1 MKGLDTCFFIDLLRK
16 DEDAVRKAERLDE
29 DDENLVTTQMNVY
42 ELFVGVYSSKDIDKE
57 KHIKRIEQILD
68 KTMILDMNSEA
79 SKRSAEIAGNLISK
93 GKRIEIPDTITA
105 GIMLSK
111 GIDAIITRNKEHF
124 ERIKGLD
131 IEEY

>member
-1 MKGLDTCFFIDLLRK
+1 
-16 DEDAVRKAERLDE
+16 
-29 DDENLVTTQMNVY
+29 MNVY

-68 KTMILDMNSEA
+68 KTVILDMNSEA

-105 GIMLSK
+105 GIMLPK
-111 GIDAIITRNKEHF
+111 GIDVIITKNKDHF